1 MFVLKVRRLVFI
13 SLMTSIAVVLSII
26 ETMISGMIFLIPGVK
41 LGLANVV
48 TLIILMTL
56 GEKDAFLVVF
66 VRILIVAL
74 TYSGLFSNSFWISI
88 SGGMLAIIAMILIKK
103 TKLSIYSVSV
113 FGSLMHMVGQI
124 IAAIVVSNTE
134 TLIYLLPYMIALSV
148 PTGII
153 TAYLAKRIIGNFSES
168 IKKF

>member
-1 MFVLKVRRLVFI
+1 LKIRKLVFI
-13 SLMTSIAVVLSII
+13 AIMISISVVLSIV
-26 ETMISGMIFLIPGVK
+26 ETAISGIIFIVPGVK

-48 TLIILMTL
+48 TLIILMTH
-56 GEKDAFLVVF
+56 GEKEAFLVVF
-66 VRILIVAL
+66 TRILIVAL

-103 TKLSIYSVSV
+103 TKLSLYSISV

-124 IAAIVVSNTE
+124 TAAIVVSNTE

-153 TAYLAKRIIGNFSES
+153 TAYLANKVIVGFKDRINTFN
-168 IKKF
+168 

>member
-1 MFVLKVRRLVFI
+1 MKIRKLVFI
-13 SLMTSIAVVLSII
+13 AIMISISVVLSII
-26 ETMISGMIFLIPGVK
+26 ETAISGMIFIVPGVK

-56 GEKDAFLVVF
+56 GEREAFLVVF
-66 VRILIVAL
+66 TRILIVAL

-88 SGGMLAIIAMILIKK
+88 TGGMLAILAMILIKK
-103 TKLSIYSVSV
+103 TKLSLYSISV

-124 IAAIVVSNTE
+124 TAAIIVSNTE

-148 PTGII
+148 PTGLI
-153 TAYLAKRIIGNFSES
+153 TAYLANKVIVSFKDRIRSFN
-168 IKKF
+168 

>member
-1 MFVLKVRRLVFI
+1 MKVRRLVFI

-134 TLIYLLPYMIALSV
+134 TLIYL
-148 PTGII
+148 
-153 TAYLAKRIIGNFSES
+153 
-168 IKKF
+168 

>member
-1 MFVLKVRRLVFI
+1 
-13 SLMTSIAVVLSII
+13 
-26 ETMISGMIFLIPGVK
+26 
-41 LGLANVV
+41 
-48 TLIILMTL
+48 
-56 GEKDAFLVVF
+56 
-66 VRILIVAL
+66 
-74 TYSGLFSNSFWISI
+74 
-88 SGGMLAIIAMILIKK
+88 
-103 TKLSIYSVSV
+103 VSV

-148 PTGII
+148 PTGIV

>member
-1 MFVLKVRRLVFI
+1 MKIRKLVFI
-13 SLMTSIAVVLSII
+13 AIMISISVVLSIV
-26 ETMISGMIFLIPGVK
+26 ETAISGIIFIVPGVK

-48 TLIILMTL
+48 TLIILMTH
-56 GEKDAFLVVF
+56 GEKEAFLVVF
-66 VRILIVAL
+66 TRILIVAL

-103 TKLSIYSVSV
+103 TKLSLYSISV

-124 IAAIVVSNTE
+124 TAAIVVSNTE

-153 TAYLAKRIIGNFSES
+153 TAYLANKVIVGFKDRINTFN
-168 IKKF
+168 

>member
-1 MFVLKVRRLVFI
+1 MI
-13 SLMTSIAVVLSII
+13 SISVVLSII
-26 ETMISGMIFLIPGVK
+26 ETAISGMIFIVPGVK

-56 GEKDAFLVVF
+56 GEREAFLVVF
-66 VRILIVAL
+66 TRILIVAL

-88 SGGMLAIIAMILIKK
+88 TGGMLAILAMILIKK
-103 TKLSIYSVSV
+103 TKLSLYSISV

-124 IAAIVVSNTE
+124 TAAIIVSNTE

-148 PTGII
+148 PTGLI
-153 TAYLAKRIIGNFSES
+153 TAYLANKVIVSFKDRIRSFN
-168 IKKF
+168 

>member
-1 MFVLKVRRLVFI
+1 MKIRKLVFI
-13 SLMTSIAVVLSII
+13 AIMISISVVLSII
-26 ETMISGMIFLIPGVK
+26 ETAISGMIFIVPGVK

-56 GEKDAFLVVF
+56 GEREAFLVVIT
-66 VRILIVAL
+66 RILIVAL

-88 SGGMLAIIAMILIKK
+88 TGGMLAILAMILIKK
-103 TKLSIYSVSV
+103 TKLSLYSISV

-124 IAAIVVSNTE
+124 TAAIIVSNTE

-148 PTGII
+148 PTGLI
-153 TAYLAKRIIGNFSES
+153 TAYLANKVIVSFKDRIRSFN
-168 IKKF
+168 